1 MNKLHIRLRAIVPA
15 ILLGFIPSRAQDTLV
30 DLSLSRISPLTG
42 IAADARGVF
51 RGSNLALQAVAVGL
65 APVIVQSGLDRET
78 HNEIARHSEWAPYGL
93 PAVGAAT
100 LLPVGLS
107 VGLYAYGR
115 AQDAPREVYAGCAV
129 AQSAILAFLE
139 QSILKAATGR
149 PGPKPREMSQSEVE
163 TFRFGFMR
171 GGIFWGWPSGHMLNT
186 AAVLSTLPALYPDNS
201 WMRWG
206 CWTGIA
212 ATFASVMVVNRSSM
226 HFLSDATSGTLMGLS
241 IGSSVG
247 AGFAR
252 SLGMADSARFRI
264 EPVVGAATG
273 AQARWTF

>member
-1 MNKLHIRLRAIVPA
+1 MVVASILAAAIP
-15 ILLGFIPSRAQDTLV
+15 LRAQDSLI
-30 DLSLSRISPLTG
+30 DLSLSK
-42 IAADARGVF
+42 IAPWTAIAGNTRGVF
-51 RGSNLALQAVAVGL
+51 WGSNLALQAVAVGL
-65 APVIVQSGLDRET
+65 APIVVRSGWDRET
-78 HNEIARHSEWAPYGL
+78 HNEIARHPELAPYGL

-129 AQSAILAFLE
+129 AQSAFLAFLE

-149 PGPKPREMSQSEVE
+149 PGPKPREMTQSEVE
-163 TFRFGFMR
+163 TFRFGFLR

-186 AAVLSTLPALYPDNS
+186 TAVLSTLPALYPDNS
-201 WMRWG
+201 WVKWG

-212 ATFASVMVVNRSSM
+212 ATFASVMVVNKSSM

-252 SLGMADSARFRI
+252 SLGMAETGRFQV
-264 EPVVGAATG
+264 EPVVGVAMG